1 MASLTDRPRIHNQT
15 SCLSDQADVTG
26 RLGRSRRQ
34 KNFLSPKKI
43 AERFFLASTFR
54 VFIPQDDRGV
64 KHFLSPKKNR
74 GAIFF
79 GVDR

>member
-34 KNFLSPKKI
+34 KIFLSPKKI
-43 AERFFLASTFR
+43 AERFFLFDNTGRPRRQKIIFT
-54 VFIPQDDRGV
+54 
-64 KHFLSPKKNR
+64 PKKNR